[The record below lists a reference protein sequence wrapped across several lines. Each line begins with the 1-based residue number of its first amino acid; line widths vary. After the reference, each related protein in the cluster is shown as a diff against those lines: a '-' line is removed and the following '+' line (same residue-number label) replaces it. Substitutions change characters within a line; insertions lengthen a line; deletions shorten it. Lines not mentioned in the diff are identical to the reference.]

1 MIVSFEQRQQSKTT
15 ACVCFEEVTKLKKA
29 LLTVSVMSII
39 IKQTKRKWKVRKKK
53 NRNSQRGHF
62 LHFITMDYYG
72 QRNFILSLFIP
83 PLPVFSVL
91 TTNC

>member
-39 IKQTKRKWKVRKKK
+39 IKQTKRKWK
-53 NRNSQRGHF
+53 
-62 LHFITMDYYG
+62 
-72 QRNFILSLFIP
+72 
-83 PLPVFSVL
+83 
-91 TTNC
+91 

>member
-53 NRNSQRGHF
+53 TRNSQRGHF
-62 LHFITMDYYG
+62 LHFITMD
-72 QRNFILSLFIP
+72 NVILFYLYLYLLSPFLQF
-83 PLPVFSVL
+83 
-91 TTNC
+91 

>member
-39 IKQTKRKWKVRKKK
+39 IKQNKNKVEVRNKKK
-53 NRNSQRGHF
+53 KKFSKGAF
-62 LHFITMDYYG
+62 PAFYYYG

-83 PLPVFSVL
+83 PLPVFAVL